1 MQCKMFSSKR
11 FHNFLG
17 PLNEAKSWVW
27 CTLVDTILILSD
39 QWTLLFVCLFHS
51 PYRSGYF
58 IYHSFHLFFGFWTL
72 TKFYIASFWPKPFW
86 ILSLKFCARR
96 NEDCVDHCSHHMNES
111 PLLRSAIFSFPVL
124 ILRLLKWF
132 KFGLPV
138 SRDHVQ
144 DYLLKARYLLILVLL
159 LTRDRLFKLILKWGF
174 EQSSSWEIIRS
185 SH

>member
-1 MQCKMFSSKR
+1 MGVVHTGR
-11 FHNFLG
+11 HYTNF
-17 PLNEAKSWVW
+17 VW
-27 CTLVDTILILSD
+27 SMNFT
-39 QWTLLFVCLFHS
+39 VCLFVS
-51 PYRSGYF
+51 LPLQVWL
-58 IYHSFHLFFGFWTL
+58 FHLPFFSPVFWVLDTYKVL
-72 TKFYIASFWPKPFW
+72 YIASFWPKPFW

-159 LTRDRLFKLILKWGF
+159 LTRDRLLKTNSKMVFWAILKLWNN
-174 EQSSSWEIIRS
+174 
-185 SH
+185 

>member
-96 NEDCVDHCSHHMNES
+96 NEDCVSRFIARLVASTRRTSCKTRWVPTLTES
-111 PLLRSAIFSFPVL
+111 ARRRGGWFCPIRNSFCNSP
-124 ILRLLKWF
+124 
-132 KFGLPV
+132 G
-138 SRDHVQ
+138 S
-144 DYLLKARYLLILVLL
+144 
-159 LTRDRLFKLILKWGF
+159 
-174 EQSSSWEIIRS
+174 RS
-185 SH
+185 SRKA